1 MSKFVKFFI
10 VFLLILAAFFMFLL
24 FRNNG
29 KIDGIF
35 KNNVLTGFED
45 EEVIDKNSIKY
56 TGWLKTEG
64 AVLENEKGEP
74 IQLRGLSS
82 HGIQWFPQV
91 LTYDNLKQLKDEWKI
106 NVFRYAMYTDSS
118 ANGYI
123 AHPEESKQELYR
135 LVDLAKELD
144 MYVIIDW
151 HILSDYNP
159 QQYQTQA
166 HDFFDEVSERYK
178 DTPNVIYEICNEP
191 NGNANWNDNIKP
203 YADDIIGVIRKNC
216 PKSLIIVGTPMWCT
230 YINEASESPLNYKN
244 IVYACHFYAGSHG
257 VNLRKDIE
265 SCIQNNIPIFVSEC
279 GITDATGNGEIYK
292 NSFKEWI
299 DFLNEKNISWI
310 FWSFSNKDESSSIL
324 QPNFPVRSNDSE
336 TKNNIENEKNN
347 DLNMINENAENN
359 ENKLEESKSNDV
371 NANSNKDVNGDSEIK
386 SDVVNIDDYLTET
399 GKYLKEIFLII

>member
-1 MSKFVKFFI
+1 MSKFVKIFI
-10 VFLLILAAFFMFLL
+10 VFLLILAVFFMSLL

-35 KNNVLTGFED
+35 KNNVSTGSEE
-45 EEVIDKNSIKY
+45 EEVVDKNSIKY

-82 HGIQWFPQV
+82 HGIQWFSEV

-123 AHPEESKQELYR
+123 AHPEESKQELYK

-166 HDFFDEVSERYK
+166 HDFFDEVSEKYK

-203 YADDIIGVIRKNC
+203 YANDIIGVIRKNC

-230 YINEASESPLNYKN
+230 YINNAVESPLNYNN
-244 IVYACHFYAGSHG
+244 IVYSCHFYAGTHG

-265 SCIQNNIPIFVSEC
+265 NCIQNNIPIFISEC
-279 GITDATGNGEIYK
+279 GITDATGNGKLYK

-324 QPNFPVRSNDSE
+324 QPNFPIKEHNSDNKNPTEFNGTEDVKQKNEMVESND
-336 TKNNIENEKNN
+336 NNGIDINV
-347 DLNMINENAENN
+347 NENDNIKN
-359 ENKLEESKSNDV
+359 EV
-371 NANSNKDVNGDSEIK
+371 I
-386 SDVVNIDDYLTET
+386 NIDDYLTET
-399 GKYLKEIFLII
+399 GKFLKEIYTYNVAEK

>member
-1 MSKFVKFFI
+1 MSKFVKIFI
-10 VFLLILAAFFMFLL
+10 VFLLILAVFFMSLL

-35 KNNVLTGFED
+35 KNNVSTGSEE
-45 EEVIDKNSIKY
+45 EEVVDKNSIKY

-82 HGIQWFPQV
+82 HGIQWFPEV

-123 AHPEESKQELYR
+123 AHPDESKQELYK
-135 LVDLAKELD
+135 LVDLAKDLD

-166 HDFFDEVSERYK
+166 HDFFDEVSEKYK

-203 YADDIIGVIRKNC
+203 YANDIIGVIRKNC

-230 YINEASESPLNYKN
+230 YINNAVESPLNYNN
-244 IVYACHFYAGSHG
+244 IVYSCHFYAGTHG

-265 SCIQNNIPIFVSEC
+265 NCIQNNIPIFISEC
-279 GITDATGNGEIYK
+279 GITDATGNGKLYK

-324 QPNFPVRSNDSE
+324 QPNFPIKEHNSDNKKPTEFNGTEDVKQKNEMVESND
-336 TKNNIENEKNN
+336 NNGIDIKV
-347 DLNMINENAENN
+347 NENDNIKN
-359 ENKLEESKSNDV
+359 EV
-371 NANSNKDVNGDSEIK
+371 I
-386 SDVVNIDDYLTET
+386 NIDDYLTET
-399 GKYLKEIFLII
+399 GKFLKEIYTYNVAEK